1 MPVSENLEAA
11 LVAEEV
17 AAPGET
23 AVPVDLSAVSLQLD
37 NITALETAQVAAQCV
52 LIGLVLG
59 AVVALIVGR
68 LWK

>member
-1 MPVSENLEAA
+1 MTENLEAA

-17 AAPGET
+17 AAPGEA

-37 NITALETAQVAAQCV
+37 NITALETAQVATQCV